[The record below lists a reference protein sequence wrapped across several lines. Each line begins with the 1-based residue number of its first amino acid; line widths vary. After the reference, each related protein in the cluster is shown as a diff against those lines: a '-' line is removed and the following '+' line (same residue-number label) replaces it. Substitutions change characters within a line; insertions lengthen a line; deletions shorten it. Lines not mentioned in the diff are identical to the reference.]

1 MGPILLADARN
12 PELRAAL
19 HALRGD
25 LELIEAGA
33 VPEAL
38 RRCTIWLGEPD
49 RLVPL
54 LRAGLRPQWLQSTW
68 AGYRPLLAADH
79 PFWDAPGLTLT
90 RPSPARWCRMN
101 WPACSSTTCGASR
114 PARR

>member
-25 LELIEAGA
+25 LELIEADA

-68 AGYRPLLAADH
+68 AGYRPLLAADLRVRGH
-79 PFWDAPGLTLT
+79 AYGRSAVTSRLSVETP
-90 RPSPARWCRMN
+90 
-101 WPACSSTTCGASR
+101 CGACR
-114 PARR
+114 G